1 MKTKRNDGRDEPILD
16 PDLPILDS
24 HIHLFDLPNNRY
36 MLEDYLA
43 DAQGGHNVIA
53 SIYCESQAFV
63 SKDGLE
69 WMRPLGEVEFANGV
83 AAMTATGQYGKCRVA
98 AGIIGHANLTFGS
111 RIGELL
117 DRCIEVAPNR
127 YRGVRH
133 VTLDYP
139 DDRPFKFIMTY
150 RPPAGLLETP
160 GFPLGLAELER
171 RGLTFDA
178 AIYDPSLPRL
188 TELVD
193 QFPGLTF
200 VLNHMGIAI
209 GIDMTDTERDEMFRT
224 WSANLRQLAKR
235 PNVMCKVGGLGMPVW
250 GFRFEEREDVV
261 GYQELAATWRPYV
274 EAAIDAFGIDRC
286 MMESNFPPDGR
297 SGGFIP
303 TWNAYKH
310 ILSGCSAEEKAKLF
324 ARNAARV
331 YRLAIPGL

>member
-43 DAQGGHNVIA
+43 DAQGGHNVVA

-63 SKDGLE
+63 SKDGPE

-117 DRCIEVAPNR
+117 DRCMETAPRR

-139 DDRPFKFIMTY
+139 DDRPFKFIMTF
-150 RPPAGLLETP
+150 RPPAGLLEAP

-193 QFPGLTF
+193 LFPGLTF

-209 GIDMTDTERDEMFRT
+209 GVDMTDSEKAEMFRA
-224 WSANLRQLAKR
+224 WSANLRELAKR

-250 GFRFEEREDVV
+250 GFRFEEREDVI
-261 GYQELAATWRPYV
+261 GYQELATTWRPYV
-274 EAAIDAFGIDRC
+274 ETAIDAFGVDRC

-297 SGGFIP
+297 SSGFIP

-310 ILSGCSAEEKAKLF
+310 ILSGCSIEEKAKLF
-324 ARNAARV
+324 ARNAARI
-331 YRLAIPGL
+331 YRLDIPNI

>member
-16 PDLPILDS
+16 PTCHLDS

-117 DRCIEVAPNR
+117 DRCMEVAPNR

-224 WSANLRQLAKR
+224 LVGQPASAGQATQRDVQGRRTRHAGR
-235 PNVMCKVGGLGMPVW
+235 

>member
-1 MKTKRNDGRDEPILD
+1 MKTKRYDGRDEPILD

-24 HIHLFDLPNNRY
+24 HIHLFDLPNSRY
-36 MLEDYLA
+36 MLDDYLT
-43 DAQGGHNVIA
+43 DAQGGHNVVA

-63 SKDGLE
+63 RKDGPE

-98 AGIIGHANLTFGS
+98 AGIIGHANLTYGS
-111 RIGELL
+111 RVGELL
-117 DRCIEVAPNR
+117 DRCMDAAPER
-127 YRGVRH
+127 FRGVRH

-188 TELVD
+188 IQLVD

-209 GIDMTDTERDEMFRT
+209 GIDMTDTEKAEMFRT
-224 WSANLRQLAKR
+224 WSTNLHWLAER

-250 GFRFEEREDVV
+250 GFRFEEREDVI
-261 GYQELAATWRPYV
+261 GYQELAAAWRPYV
-274 EAAIDAFGIDRC
+274 ETAIDAFGVDRC

-310 ILSGCSAEEKAKLF
+310 ILSGCSAEERANLF

-331 YRLAIPGL
+331 YRLDIPGV